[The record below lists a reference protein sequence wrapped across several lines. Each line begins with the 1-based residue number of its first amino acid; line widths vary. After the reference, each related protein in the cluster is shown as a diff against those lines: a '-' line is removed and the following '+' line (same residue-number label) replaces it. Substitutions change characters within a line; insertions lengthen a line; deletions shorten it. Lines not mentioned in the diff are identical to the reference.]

1 MVKTLLILIL
11 LSMLKVG
18 LFDACVYFQ
27 KLNELGKIYIN
38 MSYTGIL
45 IEMMLLHIWFTKS
58 IDFSKI
64 TLDRNLGKDFYRVLR
79 KYTST
84 TTGHLMIEVTCTKIA
99 WYT

>member
-1 MVKTLLILIL
+1 
-11 LSMLKVG
+11 
-18 LFDACVYFQ
+18 
-27 KLNELGKIYIN
+27 
-38 MSYTGIL
+38 MSYTVIL

-84 TTGHLMIEVTCTKIA
+84 TTDHLMIELTLLYKDSLVHIV
-99 WYT
+99 